1 MMCPLLGKI
10 NMAHVICFFNNKG
23 GVGKTTTSTNISAG
37 LTSLLHKRVLYID
50 LDPQCNSTL
59 LILGEEKVTERYWEN
74 PTDYKTILNV
84 ISPILDDDPSIDFD
98 DSIICKEPNRF
109 GVDLIMG
116 HPRLSALEDR
126 LGESWVKVPGGDI
139 GAFRKTNWLT
149 SLLGH
154 VNSKYDYIIVDL
166 GPSLGSLNRSALIAS
181 DYFITPMSIDIFSI
195 IGLRNIKDWLGSWE
209 QNYHIGIE
217 NLERV
222 KGNGAFQQ
230 YKIKKE
236 ISITNGCLGYTSQS
250 YATRENVNGERR
262 PTKAYEE
269 VLKKFDEVFL
279 EYLGGYLVSSSKNG
293 EHILG
298 NIPNMFSLAPIAQ
311 NSSSPIRDLKSED
324 GIFGAHYSQAKEYA
338 SIFDSVAIKLNNKFG
353 VLQ

>member
-1 MMCPLLGKI
+1 
-10 NMAHVICFFNNKG
+10 MAHVICFFNNKG
-23 GVGKTTTSTNISAG
+23 GVGKTTTSTNVSAG
-37 LTSLLHKRVLYID
+37 LTSLLDRKVLYID

-59 LILGEEKVTERYWEN
+59 LILGEDNVTERYWEH
-74 PTDYKTILNV
+74 PESYKTIFNI
-84 ISPILDDDPSIDFD
+84 ISPILDDDPAINFD
-98 DSIICKEPNRF
+98 EDVIYKNGNRF

-149 SLLGH
+149 SLLER
-154 VNSKYDYIIVDL
+154 VNDRYDYIIIDL

-181 DYFITPMSIDIFSI
+181 DYFVTPMSIDIFSI
-195 IGLRNIKDWLGSWE
+195 IGLRNIKDWLDSWKR
-209 QNYHIGIE
+209 NYQVGIE

-222 KGNGAFQQ
+222 KGGDVFKQ
-230 YKIKKE
+230 YTIKRD
-236 ISITNGCLGYTSQS
+236 ISITNGCLGYTSQT
-250 YATRENVNGERR
+250 YATRKNIDGERR
-262 PTKAYEE
+262 PTKAYEN
-269 VLKKFDEVFL
+269 VLRKFDEVFVNYL
-279 EYLGGYLVSSSKNG
+279 GEYLVPSSKNG

-311 NSSSPIRDLKSED
+311 NSSSPIRDLRSDD

-338 SIFDSVAIKLNNKFG
+338 SIFDGVAVKIDSKFG
-353 VLQ
+353 AVQ